1 MVPLFV
7 TVKRIVELQPGN
19 ATIRFV
25 AFVHKTD
32 LDTRLP
38 FFTIRFVSQN
48 ENRIISKYMDLGGGG
63 GGWIYASTAKTN
75 IQTTVRGPHS
85 YETGLG
91 PSCRHIVLLDTVYLE
106 VCAALL
112 HVEKSKTTCKLL
124 LERIHCFH

>member
-63 GGWIYASTAKTN
+63 GGGGFTQVRPK
-75 IQTTVRGPHS
+75 QTYKQQSGD
-85 YETGLG
+85 
-91 PSCRHIVLLDTVYLE
+91 HILM
-106 VCAALL
+106 
-112 HVEKSKTTCKLL
+112 KLVWAHHAD
-124 LERIHCFH
+124 I

>member
-7 TVKRIVELQPGN
+7 TVKRIVELRPGN

-63 GGWIYASTAKTN
+63 DLRKYGQNKHTN
-75 IQTTVRGPHS
+75 NSQGTTF
-85 YETGLG
+85 L
-91 PSCRHIVLLDTVYLE
+91 
-106 VCAALL
+106 
-112 HVEKSKTTCKLL
+112 
-124 LERIHCFH
+124 